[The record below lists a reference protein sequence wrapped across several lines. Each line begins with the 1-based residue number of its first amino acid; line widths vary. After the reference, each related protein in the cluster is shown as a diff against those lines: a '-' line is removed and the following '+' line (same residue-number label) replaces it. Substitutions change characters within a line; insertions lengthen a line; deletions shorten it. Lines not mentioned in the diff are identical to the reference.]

1 MVLFNAE
8 NRIGADLEVVAM
20 RDYARGSS
28 SDDVANGA
36 NFGKGGNAGLP
47 NAAGVFGSFGG
58 NAGNSNA
65 GVVTA
70 GGTGDSKNGT
80 GGSGG
85 NTSAGGGGGG
95 AGGGNAGAAGSGFYG
110 GMGGTGDDGFN
121 DGDEAEYGTDPN
133 DSKNYPV
140 GYYAGGCGCTTA
152 PDQES
157 GLPLAGLALS
167 VLLISRRRKES

>member
-1 MVLFNAE
+1 MDGE
-8 NRIGADLEVVAM
+8 EVNTTLTDPLVP
-20 RDYARGSS
+20 DTDGDGL
-28 SDDVANGA
+28 SDGEEVNNTGTDP
-36 NFGKGGNAGLP
+36 L
-47 NAAGVFGSFGG
+47 
-58 NAGNSNA
+58 
-65 GVVTA
+65 VVDTD
-70 GGTGDSKNGT
+70 G
-80 GGSGG
+80 
-85 NTSAGGGGGG
+85 
-95 AGGGNAGAAGSGFYG
+95 
-110 GMGGTGDDGFN
+110 DGFN